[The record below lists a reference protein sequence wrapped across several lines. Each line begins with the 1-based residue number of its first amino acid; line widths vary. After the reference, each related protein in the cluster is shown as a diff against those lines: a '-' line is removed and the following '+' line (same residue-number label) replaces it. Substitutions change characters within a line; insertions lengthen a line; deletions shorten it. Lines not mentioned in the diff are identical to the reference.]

1 MSAAALGLW
10 LVWLASAGGWPPSV
24 WTHFAG
30 EPARGGGSRAGPALS
45 SLGVPTWTANR
56 DEAGRV
62 ITFMGQA
69 GVIASRDLVMAPGS
83 VVIGTTQHRLFAF
96 DRRTG
101 QARWSAS
108 IAAPFLNSWS
118 TAVVDEQGRMV
129 IHASGRFVTA
139 FALDSGA
146 VRWQTELPRAV
157 VNASPLVTRD
167 LGGRN
172 RLFISDFDGTGREGR
187 LHCINIDMPWPVL
200 NPFERGEVVWSA
212 PIGASSGNTPAYLEG
227 RVYVASPGEGG
238 AGRIYAFD
246 ARATGEPAPL
256 WTFENVIPEGFF
268 GGVCVRREAEGVRVY
283 AASYAFFGGTESANL
298 VKVDGETGA
307 LIWSAPSNR
316 TAATPIVL
324 EDCRVVLSA
333 GLQGFGS
340 VPAIQ
345 VFEQSAGGAAL
356 AWDSSIATWT
366 DFNKNGRRDPGEFT
380 VMGGW
385 THQPALSTRHGGLML
400 FAGAVPTG
408 GNSYLP
414 CTALFALDL
423 GPQGPIEA
431 ARFDGAGSTPALAD
445 GNLYTIGAGGL
456 FAFGALPP
464 NADVN
469 RDGEVG
475 VEDLYAFEAGLG
487 ERDVNGD
494 GVVNDEDRRLLVE
507 LIRAGEFE
515 DMHGGRR

>member
-1 MSAAALGLW
+1 MIGAVLGVWPAL
-10 LVWLASAGGWPPSV
+10 LASACGLPPSA

-30 EPARGGGSRAGPALS
+30 EPARGGGSRAGPAIA
-45 SLGVPTWTANR
+45 SLGAPAWTANR
-56 DEAGRV
+56 DEAGRAV
-62 ITFMGQA
+62 TFAGQA
-69 GVIASRDLVMAPGS
+69 GVVVSRDLVIAPGS

-101 QARWSAS
+101 QARWSAPV
-108 IAAPFLNSWS
+108 AAPYLNSWS
-118 TAVVDEQGRMV
+118 SAVVDERNRTV
-129 IHASGRFVTA
+129 THASGRIVTA

-146 VRWQTELPRAV
+146 VRWQVELHRPV

-172 RLFISDFDGTGREGR
+172 RLFITDYDGTGLEGR
-187 LHCINIDMPWPVL
+187 LHSINIDAPWPVL
-200 NPFERGEVVWSA
+200 NPFERGGVVWSA

-246 ARATGEPAPL
+246 ARAEVEPTPL
-256 WTFENVIPEGFF
+256 WVFENVIPEGFF

-298 VKVDGETGA
+298 VKVDGVSGA
-307 LIWSAPSNR
+307 LVWSSPSNR
-316 TAATPIVL
+316 TAATPIAAGGG
-324 EDCRVVLSA
+324 RIALST
-333 GLQGFGS
+333 GIQGFGS
-340 VPAIQ
+340 VPALQ
-345 VFEQSAGGAAL
+345 VFEERGGGAVL

-366 DFNKNGRRDPGEFT
+366 DFNNNGRRDPGEFV

-385 THQPALSTRHGGLML
+385 THQPALSTRNGGLVL

-423 GPQGPIEA
+423 GPQTPFEA

-456 FAFGALPP
+456 YAFGEAPP

-475 VEDLYAFEAGLG
+475 VEDLYAFEAGWG

-515 DMHGGRR
+515 DMHGVQR